1 MGGNAGGGNKAGGGG
16 GGVSELDRIR
26 QVKALARENERNARV
41 AIKDEF
47 GNVISQGYQIKE
59 QPYAR
64 LNDAQK
70 GAVQQAALNS
80 YQSLYT
86 RVGDVRG
93 RFRFND
99 TNAEANKIIGRL
111 EGVRQS
117 AIKQANNTTDAKVQR
132 QFRHKALASQNAAY
146 RTAVGDMSLKGPL
159 RVGPVQARVK

>member
-1 MGGNAGGGNKAGGGG
+1 MGGNAGGGNKAGGG

-26 QVKALARENERNARV
+26 QVKALARDNEKNARV

-47 GNVISQGYQIKE
+47 GNVISQGYLIRE

-64 LNDAQK
+64 LNDTQK
-70 GAVQQAALNS
+70 AAVQQAALNS

-99 TNAEANKIIGRL
+99 VNAEANKIIGKL
-111 EGVRQS
+111 QGVRSS
-117 AIKQANNTTDAKVQR
+117 ALKKANNATNAKEQR
-132 QFRHKALASQNAAY
+132 QYRYLALKAQNSAY
-146 RTAVGDMSLKGPL
+146 RTAIGDMSLRGPL
-159 RVGPVQARVK
+159 PVGPVQARVK